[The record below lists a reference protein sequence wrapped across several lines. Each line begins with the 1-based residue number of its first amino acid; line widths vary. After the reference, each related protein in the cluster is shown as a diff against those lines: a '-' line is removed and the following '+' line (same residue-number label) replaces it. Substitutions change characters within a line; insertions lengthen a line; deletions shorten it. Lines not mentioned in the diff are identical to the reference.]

1 MPTYVN
7 SPTYQPR
14 ELIQLL
20 AKEDKMWDKAWRAQQ
35 AHVHRPKEGRAHP
48 LCGPLTERR
57 PRLAHQVSKNLLYKE
72 KTCSARRRLAL
83 QGKDLLYKERRQ
95 DLTTI
100 KRPQHPHKKVRVI
113 NSSLALWSCKNISDL
128 TFGGCSAGSTPAP
141 LEGVPVLFS
150 LVGNGYERKDRA
162 PYWWT
167 SRHHH

>member
-35 AHVHRPKEGRAHP
+35 AHVHRPKEDRAHP

-72 KTCSARRRLAL
+72 KTCSTRMRLALQGGDLLCKDETCSTRKRLAL
-83 QGKDLLYKERRQ
+83 QGKEAGPHYYKKA
-95 DLTTI
+95 LT
-100 KRPQHPHKKVRVI
+100 
-113 NSSLALWSCKNISDL
+113 SS
-128 TFGGCSAGSTPAP
+128 
-141 LEGVPVLFS
+141 
-150 LVGNGYERKDRA
+150 
-162 PYWWT
+162 
-167 SRHHH
+167 